1 MRRDNYPHQN
11 DLVFMTE
18 PTLHHVACDDAQG
31 GHRMAYWQWGDAR
44 SARVVVCVHGLTR
57 QGRDFDALAQAIV
70 ARAGGNVRVV
80 CPDVVGRG
88 RSDWLRDP
96 AFYQVPVYA
105 ADMMALIAQLH
116 REQAI
121 DTLDYVGTSMGGL
134 IGFVLAGHKEL
145 PLARPIRRF
154 VANDVGPTIEPAA
167 VQRIGAYVGKSGQF
181 ESVQAAADAMW
192 ALSAT
197 FGPHTPAQWLAL
209 SQHMV
214 VPVSQR
220 TADGSA
226 KVDAAGDA
234 GNAGNAGNGAEGAW
248 VLHYDPAI
256 GVALRAITPE
266 AAAQGGA
273 IMWSL
278 YDAIEARTLVTRGAE
293 SDLLSRDTALAMT
306 QRGPHAA
313 LVEFDGVGHAPTF
326 VDPAQ
331 IAAVTDFLFD

>member
-1 MRRDNYPHQN
+1 MRRDHYQHQN
-11 DLVFMTE
+11 DPVFMTE

-57 QGRDFDALAQAIV
+57 QGRDFDALARAIV
-70 ARAGGNVRVV
+70 SRAGGDVRVV

-96 AFYQVPVYA
+96 NFYQVPVYA
-105 ADMMALIAQLH
+105 ADMGALIAQLN
-116 REQAI
+116 REQGI
-121 DTLDYVGTSMGGL
+121 DVLDYVGTSMGGL
-134 IGFVLAGHKEL
+134 IGLVLAGHKEL

-167 VQRIGAYVGKSGQF
+167 LQRIGAYVGKSGTYA
-181 ESVQAAADAMW
+181 SVQAAADAMW
-192 ALSAT
+192 ALSTT

-220 TADGSA
+220 SADGSA
-226 KVDAAGDA
+226 KVEAKAIEATDHA
-234 GNAGNAGNGAEGAW
+234 GAW
-248 VLHYDPAI
+248 MLHYDPAI

-266 AAAQGGA
+266 AAVQGGA

-278 YDAIEARTLVTRGAE
+278 YDAIEARTLVTRGAV

-306 QRGPHAA
+306 QRGPRAT
-313 LVEFDGVGHAPTF
+313 LVEFEEVGHAPTF

>member
-1 MRRDNYPHQN
+1 MRRDNYPHQ
-11 DLVFMTE
+11 DDFVFMTE
-18 PTLHHVACDDAQG
+18 PTLHYVACDDAQG

-44 SARVVVCVHGLTR
+44 SAHVVICVHGLTR
-57 QGRDFDALAQAIV
+57 QGRDFDPLAQAIV
-70 ARAGGNVRVV
+70 ARANGNVRVV

-88 RSDWLRDP
+88 QSDWLRDP

-105 ADMMALIAQLH
+105 ADMAALIAQLH

-121 DTLDYVGTSMGGL
+121 DALDYLGTSMGGL

-154 VANDVGPTIEPAA
+154 IANDVGPTIEPAA
-167 VQRIGAYVGKSGQF
+167 VQRIGAYVGKSGSY

-192 ALSAT
+192 ALSTT

-214 VPVSQR
+214 VPASQR

-226 KVDAAGDA
+226 KVAGSSD
-234 GNAGNAGNGAEGAW
+234 EGSW
-248 VLHYDPAI
+248 LLHYDPAI

-278 YDAIEARTLVTRGAE
+278 YDAIEARTLITRGAV
-293 SDLLSRDTALAMT
+293 SDLLSRETALAMT
-306 QRGPHAA
+306 QRGPHAK
-313 LVEFDGVGHAPTF
+313 LVEFEGVGHAPTF

>member
-1 MRRDNYPHQN
+1 MRRTHYPHQ
-11 DLVFMTE
+11 DPTVFMTE
-18 PTLHHVACDDAQG
+18 PTLHYVACDDAQG

-44 SARVVVCVHGLTR
+44 SARVVICVHGLTR

-70 ARAGGNVRVV
+70 ARAGGDVRVV

-105 ADMMALIAQLH
+105 ADMVALIAQLQ

-121 DTLDYVGTSMGGL
+121 DTLDYLGTSMGGL

-145 PLARPIRRF
+145 LLARPIRRF
-154 VANDVGPTIEPAA
+154 IANDVGPTIEPAA
-167 VQRIGAYVGKSGQF
+167 VQRIGAYVGQSGRF
-181 ESVQAAADAMW
+181 ASVQAAADAMW
-192 ALSAT
+192 ALSTT
-197 FGPHTPAQWLAL
+197 FGPHTPAQWLSL

-214 VPVSQR
+214 VPASQR
-220 TADGSA
+220 TADGAA
-226 KVDAAGDA
+226 KVDAGDDDKDS
-234 GNAGNAGNGAEGAW
+234 GSW

-278 YDAIEARTLVTRGAE
+278 YDAIDARTLLLRGAV
-293 SDLLSRDTALAMT
+293 SDLLSRETALAMT
-306 QRGPHAA
+306 QRGPHAK
-313 LVEFDGVGHAPTF
+313 LVEFDGIGHAPTLI
-326 VDPAQ
+326 DPAQ

>member
-1 MRRDNYPHQN
+1 
-11 DLVFMTE
+11 MTE
-18 PTLHHVACDDAQG
+18 PTLHYVACDDAQG

-57 QGRDFDALAQAIV
+57 QGRDFDLLAQAIV
-70 ARAGGNVRVV
+70 ARAGGDVRVV

-105 ADMMALIAQLH
+105 ADMVALVAQLQ

-121 DTLDYVGTSMGGL
+121 DTLDYIGTSMGGL

-145 PLARPIRRF
+145 PLAKPIRRF

-167 VQRIGAYVGKSGQF
+167 VQRIGAYVGLGGRYA
-181 ESVQAAADAMW
+181 SVQAAADAMW
-192 ALSAT
+192 ALSTT

-209 SQHMV
+209 SRHLV
-214 VPVSQR
+214 VPASQR

-226 KVDAAGDA
+226 KVDAGTDIDNDSA
-234 GNAGNAGNGAEGAW
+234 AESW

-266 AAAQGGA
+266 AAVQGGA

-278 YDAIEARTLVTRGAE
+278 YDAIEARTLLTRGAV
-293 SDLLSRDTALAMT
+293 SDLLSRETALAMT
-306 QRGPHAA
+306 QRGPHAK

-331 IAAVTDFLFD
+331 IAVVTDFLFD

>member
-1 MRRDNYPHQN
+1 MRRTHYPHQ
-11 DLVFMTE
+11 DPTVFMTE
-18 PTLHHVACDDAQG
+18 PTLHFVACDDAQG

-44 SARVVVCVHGLTR
+44 SAHVVICVHGLTR
-57 QGRDFDALAQAIV
+57 QGRDFDMLAQAIV

-105 ADMMALIAQLH
+105 ADMVALIGQLQ

-121 DTLDYVGTSMGGL
+121 DTLDYLGTSMGGL

-154 VANDVGPTIEPAA
+154 IANDVGPTIEPAA
-167 VQRIGAYVGKSGQF
+167 VQRIGAYVGQSGRF
-181 ESVQAAADAMW
+181 ASVQAAADAMW
-192 ALSAT
+192 ALSTT

-214 VPVSQR
+214 VPASQR
-220 TADGSA
+220 TADGAA
-226 KVDAAGDA
+226 KIDA
-234 GNAGNAGNGAEGAW
+234 GEDKASESW

-266 AAAQGGA
+266 AAVQGGA
-273 IMWSL
+273 IMWGL
-278 YDAIEARTLVTRGAE
+278 YDAIDARTLLLRGAV
-293 SDLLSRDTALAMT
+293 SDLLSRETALAMT
-306 QRGPHAA
+306 QRGPHAK
-313 LVEFDGVGHAPTF
+313 LVEFDGVGHAPTL

-331 IAAVTDFLFD
+331 IAVVTDFLFD

>member
-1 MRRDNYPHQN
+1 MRRDNYPHQ
-11 DLVFMTE
+11 DDFVFMTE
-18 PTLHHVACDDAQG
+18 PTLHYVACDDAQG

-44 SARVVVCVHGLTR
+44 SAHVVICVHGLTR
-57 QGRDFDALAQAIV
+57 QGRDFDMLAQAIV
-70 ARAGGNVRVV
+70 ARAGGKVRVV

-105 ADMMALIAQLH
+105 ADMVALIAQLQ

-121 DTLDYVGTSMGGL
+121 DTLDYLGTSMGGL

-154 VANDVGPTIEPAA
+154 IANDVGPTIEPAA
-167 VQRIGAYVGKSGQF
+167 VQRIGAYVGQSGRF
-181 ESVQAAADAMW
+181 ASVQAAADAMW
-192 ALSAT
+192 ALSST

-214 VPVSQR
+214 VPASQR
-220 TADGSA
+220 TADGTA
-226 KVDAAGDA
+226 KVEAGDD
-234 GNAGNAGNGAEGAW
+234 NGASAW

-266 AAAQGGA
+266 AAVQGGA
-273 IMWSL
+273 IMWGL
-278 YDAIEARTLVTRGAE
+278 YDAIDARTLLLRGAV
-293 SDLLSRDTALAMT
+293 SDLLSRETALAMT
-306 QRGPHAA
+306 QRGPHAR
-313 LVEFDGVGHAPTF
+313 LVEFDGVGHAPTL

-331 IAAVTDFLFD
+331 IAVITDFLFD

>member
-1 MRRDNYPHQN
+1 MRRDNYPHQ
-11 DLVFMTE
+11 DDFVFMTE
-18 PTLHHVACDDAQG
+18 PTLHYVACDDAQG

-44 SARVVVCVHGLTR
+44 SAHVVICVHGLTR
-57 QGRDFDALAQAIV
+57 QGRDFDLLAQAIV
-70 ARAGGNVRVV
+70 ARAKGNVRVV

-105 ADMMALIAQLH
+105 ADMVALIAQLH

-121 DTLDYVGTSMGGL
+121 DTLDYLGTSMGGL

-154 VANDVGPTIEPAA
+154 IANDVGPTIEPAA
-167 VQRIGAYVGKSGQF
+167 VQRIGAYVGKNGSY

-192 ALSAT
+192 ALSTT

-214 VPVSQR
+214 VPASQR

-226 KVDAAGDA
+226 KVEAGSDD
-234 GNAGNAGNGAEGAW
+234 EGSW
-248 VLHYDPAI
+248 LLHYDPAI

-278 YDAIEARTLVTRGAE
+278 YDAIEARTLITRGAV
-293 SDLLSRDTALAMT
+293 SDLLSRETALAMT
-306 QRGPHAA
+306 KRGPHAK
-313 LVEFDGVGHAPTF
+313 LVEFEGVGHAPTF

>member
-1 MRRDNYPHQN
+1 MRRDNYPHQ
-11 DLVFMTE
+11 DDFVFMTE
-18 PTLHHVACDDAQG
+18 PTLHYVACDDAQG

-44 SARVVVCVHGLTR
+44 SAHVVICVHGLTR
-57 QGRDFDALAQAIV
+57 QGRDFDQLAQAIV
-70 ARAGGNVRVV
+70 ARAEGNVRVV

-105 ADMMALIAQLH
+105 ADMVALIAQLH

-121 DTLDYVGTSMGGL
+121 DTLDYLGTSMGGL

-154 VANDVGPTIEPAA
+154 IANDVGPTIEPAA
-167 VQRIGAYVGKSGQF
+167 VQRIGAYVGKNGSY

-192 ALSAT
+192 SLSTT

-214 VPVSQR
+214 VPASQR

-226 KVDAAGDA
+226 KVEASSGD
-234 GNAGNAGNGAEGAW
+234 EGSW
-248 VLHYDPAI
+248 LLHYDPAI

-266 AAAQGGA
+266 AAVQGGA
-273 IMWSL
+273 IMWGL
-278 YDAIEARTLVTRGAE
+278 YDAIEARTLITRGAV
-293 SDLLSRDTALAMT
+293 SDLLSRETALAMT
-306 QRGPHAA
+306 QRGPHAK
-313 LVEFDGVGHAPTF
+313 LVEFEGVGHAPTL
-326 VDPAQ
+326 VAPAQ

>member
-1 MRRDNYPHQN
+1 
-11 DLVFMTE
+11 MTE
-18 PTLHHVACDDAQG
+18 PTLHYVACDDAQG

-44 SARVVVCVHGLTR
+44 SAHVVICVHGLTR
-57 QGRDFDALAQAIV
+57 QGRDFDVLARAIV
-70 ARAGGNVRVV
+70 ARADGNVRVV

-105 ADMMALIAQLH
+105 ADLVALIAQLH

-121 DTLDYVGTSMGGL
+121 DALDYLGTSMGGL

-154 VANDVGPTIEPAA
+154 IANDVGPTIEPAA
-167 VQRIGAYVGKSGQF
+167 VQRIGAYVGQGGRF
-181 ESVQAAADAMW
+181 ASVQAAADAMW
-192 ALSAT
+192 ALSTT

-214 VPVSQR
+214 VPASQR
-220 TADGSA
+220 TADGAA
-226 KVDAAGDA
+226 KVQADEGSDA
-234 GNAGNAGNGAEGAW
+234 GPW

-278 YDAIEARTLVTRGAE
+278 YDAIQARTLVTRGAQ
-293 SDLLSRDTALAMT
+293 SDLLSRETAVAMT
-306 QRGPHAA
+306 QRGPRAT

-331 IAAVTDFLFD
+331 VAAVTSFLFD

>member
-1 MRRDNYPHQN
+1 MRRTHYPHQ
-11 DLVFMTE
+11 DPTVFMTE
-18 PTLHHVACDDAQG
+18 PTLHYVACDDAQG

-44 SARVVVCVHGLTR
+44 SARVVICVHGLTR
-57 QGRDFDALAQAIV
+57 QGRDFDMLAQAIV
-70 ARAGGNVRVV
+70 ARAGGNVRVI

-105 ADMMALIAQLH
+105 ADMVALIAQLQ

-121 DTLDYVGTSMGGL
+121 DTLDYLGTSMGGL

-154 VANDVGPTIEPAA
+154 IANDVGPTIEPAA
-167 VQRIGAYVGKSGQF
+167 VQRIGAYVGQSGRF
-181 ESVQAAADAMW
+181 ASVQAAADAMW
-192 ALSAT
+192 ALSTT

-214 VPVSQR
+214 VPASQR
-220 TADGSA
+220 TADGAA
-226 KVDAAGDA
+226 KIDAGDDKA
-234 GNAGNAGNGAEGAW
+234 SESW

-273 IMWSL
+273 IMWGL
-278 YDAIEARTLVTRGAE
+278 YDAIDARTLLLRGAV
-293 SDLLSRDTALAMT
+293 SDLLSRETALAMT
-306 QRGPHAA
+306 QRGPHAK
-313 LVEFDGVGHAPTF
+313 LVEFDGVGHAPTL

-331 IAAVTDFLFD
+331 IAVVTDFLFD

>member
-1 MRRDNYPHQN
+1 MRRDHYPHQN
-11 DLVFMTE
+11 DSVFMTE
-18 PTLHHVACDDAQG
+18 PTLHYVACDDAQG

-44 SARVVVCVHGLTR
+44 SAHVVVCVHGLTR

-70 ARAGGNVRVV
+70 SRAGGGVRVV

-96 AFYQVPVYA
+96 DFYQVPVYA
-105 ADMMALIAQLH
+105 ADMVALVAQLH
-116 REQAI
+116 LEQAI
-121 DTLDYVGTSMGGL
+121 DTLDYIGTSMGGL

-154 VANDVGPTIEPAA
+154 VANDVGPTIEAAA
-167 VQRIGAYVGKSGQF
+167 VQRIGAYVGKSGQYA
-181 ESVQAAADAMW
+181 SVQAAADAMW
-192 ALSAT
+192 ALSTT

-220 TADGSA
+220 STDGSA
-226 KVDAAGDA
+226 KVDAGADA
-234 GNAGNAGNGAEGAW
+234 DDAAGAW
-248 VLHYDPAI
+248 LLHYDPAI

-278 YDAIEARTLVTRGAE
+278 YDAIEARTLVTRGAV
-293 SDLLSRDTALAMT
+293 SDLLSRETALAMT
-306 QRGPHAA
+306 QRGPRAA
-313 LVEFDGVGHAPTF
+313 LVEFEGVGHAPTF

>member
-1 MRRDNYPHQN
+1 
-11 DLVFMTE
+11 
-18 PTLHHVACDDAQG
+18 
-31 GHRMAYWQWGDAR
+31 MAYWQWGDAR
-44 SARVVVCVHGLTR
+44 SAHVVICVHGLTR
-57 QGRDFDALAQAIV
+57 QGRDFDLLAQAIV
-70 ARAGGNVRVV
+70 ARANGNVRVV

-105 ADMMALIAQLH
+105 ADMVALIAQLH

-121 DTLDYVGTSMGGL
+121 DTLDYLGTSMGGL

-154 VANDVGPTIEPAA
+154 IANDVGPTIEPAA
-167 VQRIGAYVGKSGQF
+167 VQRIGAYVGKNGSY

-192 ALSAT
+192 ALSTT

-214 VPVSQR
+214 VPASQR

-226 KVDAAGDA
+226 KVEAGSDD
-234 GNAGNAGNGAEGAW
+234 EGSW
-248 VLHYDPAI
+248 LLHYDPAI

-278 YDAIEARTLVTRGAE
+278 YDAIEARTLITRGAV
-293 SDLLSRDTALAMT
+293 SDLLSRETALAMT
-306 QRGPHAA
+306 QRGPHAK

>member
-1 MRRDNYPHQN
+1 
-11 DLVFMTE
+11 MTE
-18 PTLHHVACDDAQG
+18 PTLHHMACDDAQG

-44 SARVVVCVHGLTR
+44 SAHVVVCVHGLTR
-57 QGRDFDALAQAIV
+57 QGRDFDLLAQAIV
-70 ARAGGNVRVV
+70 ERAGGDVRVV

-96 AFYQVPVYA
+96 SLYQVPVYA
-105 ADMMALIAQLH
+105 ADMVALIAQLR
-116 REQAI
+116 REQPI
-121 DTLDYVGTSMGGL
+121 DTLDYLGTSMGGL

-154 VANDVGPTIEPAA
+154 VANDVGPTIEPVAL
-167 VQRIGAYVGKSGQF
+167 QRIGAYVGRNGSF

-192 ALSAT
+192 ALSTT

-209 SQHMV
+209 SRHMV
-214 VPVSQR
+214 VPASQR

-226 KVDAAGDA
+226 KVEASGGEDGR
-234 GNAGNAGNGAEGAW
+234 W
-248 VLHYDPAI
+248 LLHYDPAI

-278 YDAIEARTLVTRGAE
+278 YDAITARTLLTRGAE
-293 SDLLSRDTALAMT
+293 SDLLSRETALAMT
-306 QRGPHAA
+306 QRGPHAT
-313 LVEFDGVGHAPTF
+313 LVEFQGVGHAPTF

-331 IAAVTDFLFD
+331 IAAVTNFLFDRSSD

>member
-1 MRRDNYPHQN
+1 MRRTHYPHQ
-11 DLVFMTE
+11 DPTVFMTE
-18 PTLHHVACDDAQG
+18 PTLHYVACDDAQG

-44 SARVVVCVHGLTR
+44 SARVVICVHGLTR

-88 RSDWLRDP
+88 RSDWLRDA

-105 ADMMALIAQLH
+105 ADMVALIAQLQ

-121 DTLDYVGTSMGGL
+121 DTLDYLGTSMGGL

-154 VANDVGPTIEPAA
+154 IANDVGPTIEPAA
-167 VQRIGAYVGKSGQF
+167 VQRIGAYVGQSGRF
-181 ESVQAAADAMW
+181 ASVQAAADAMW
-192 ALSAT
+192 ALSTT
-197 FGPHTPAQWLAL
+197 FGPHTPVQWLSL

-214 VPVSQR
+214 VPASQR
-220 TADGSA
+220 TADGAA
-226 KVDAAGDA
+226 KVDAGADDA
-234 GNAGNAGNGAEGAW
+234 ADSW

-266 AAAQGGA
+266 AAVQGGA
-273 IMWSL
+273 IMWGL
-278 YDAIEARTLVTRGAE
+278 YDAIDARTLLLRGAV
-293 SDLLSRDTALAMT
+293 SDLLSRETALAMT
-306 QRGPHAA
+306 QRGPHAK
-313 LVEFDGVGHAPTF
+313 LVEFDGVGHAPTL

-331 IAAVTDFLFD
+331 IAVVTDFLFD

>member
-1 MRRDNYPHQN
+1 MRRTHYPHQ
-11 DLVFMTE
+11 DHAVFMTE
-18 PTLHHVACDDAQG
+18 PTLHYVACDDAQG

-57 QGRDFDALAQAIV
+57 QGRDFDLLAQAIV
-70 ARAGGNVRVV
+70 ARAGGDVRVV

-105 ADMMALIAQLH
+105 VDMVALVAQLQ

-121 DTLDYVGTSMGGL
+121 DTLDYIGTSMGGL
-134 IGFVLAGHKEL
+134 IGFVLAGHKQL

-167 VQRIGAYVGKSGQF
+167 VQRIGAYVGQGGRYA
-181 ESVQAAADAMW
+181 SVQAAADAMW
-192 ALSAT
+192 ALSTT

-209 SQHMV
+209 SRHLV
-214 VPVSQR
+214 VPASQR

-226 KVDAAGDA
+226 KVDA
-234 GNAGNAGNGAEGAW
+234 GADNDSAAESW

-266 AAAQGGA
+266 AAVQGGA

-278 YDAIEARTLVTRGAE
+278 YDAIEARTLLTRGAV
-293 SDLLSRDTALAMT
+293 SDLLSRETALAMT
-306 QRGPHAA
+306 QRGPHAK

-331 IAAVTDFLFD
+331 IAVVTDFLFD

>member
-1 MRRDNYPHQN
+1 
-11 DLVFMTE
+11 MTE

-44 SARVVVCVHGLTR
+44 SAHVVVCVHGLTR
-57 QGRDFDALAQAIV
+57 QGRDFDLLAQAIV
-70 ARAGGNVRVV
+70 ERAGGDVRVV

-96 AFYQVPVYA
+96 SLYQVPVYA
-105 ADMMALIAQLH
+105 ADMVALIAQLH
-116 REQAI
+116 REQPI
-121 DTLDYVGTSMGGL
+121 DTLDYLGTSMGGL

-154 VANDVGPTIEPAA
+154 VANDVGPTIEPVAL
-167 VQRIGAYVGKSGQF
+167 QRIGTYVGRNGSF

-192 ALSAT
+192 ALSTT

-209 SQHMV
+209 SRYMV
-214 VPVSQR
+214 VPASQR

-226 KVDAAGDA
+226 KVEASGDED
-234 GNAGNAGNGAEGAW
+234 GRW
-248 VLHYDPAI
+248 LLHYDPAI

-278 YDAIEARTLVTRGAE
+278 YDAITARTLLTRGAE
-293 SDLLSRDTALAMT
+293 SDLLSRETALAMT
-306 QRGPHAA
+306 QRGPHAT
-313 LVEFDGVGHAPTF
+313 LVEFEGVGHAPTF

-331 IAAVTDFLFD
+331 IAAVTNFLFDRSSD

>member
-1 MRRDNYPHQN
+1 
-11 DLVFMTE
+11 MTE
-18 PTLHHVACDDAQG
+18 PTLHYVACDDAQG
-31 GHRMAYWQWGDAR
+31 GHRMAYWQWGDAH
-44 SARVVVCVHGLTR
+44 SAHVVICVHGLTR
-57 QGRDFDALAQAIV
+57 QGRDFDLLAQAIV
-70 ARAGGNVRVV
+70 ERAGGDVRVV

-96 AFYQVPVYA
+96 SLYQVPVYA
-105 ADMMALIAQLH
+105 ADMVALIAQLQ

-121 DTLDYVGTSMGGL
+121 GTLDYLGTSMGGL

-154 VANDVGPTIEPAA
+154 VANDVGPTIEPVAL
-167 VQRIGAYVGKSGQF
+167 QRIGAYVGKNGSY

-192 ALSAT
+192 ALSTT
-197 FGPHTPAQWLAL
+197 FGPHTPQQWLAL
-209 SQHMV
+209 SRHMV
-214 VPVSQR
+214 VPASQR

-226 KVDAAGDA
+226 KRESTVGGD
-234 GNAGNAGNGAEGAW
+234 EGTW
-248 VLHYDPAI
+248 LLHYDPAI

-278 YDAIEARTLVTRGAE
+278 YDAIEARTLLTRGAE
-293 SDLLSRDTALAMT
+293 SDLLSRETALAMT
-306 QRGPHAA
+306 QRGPHAT
-313 LVEFDGVGHAPTF
+313 LVEFEGVGHAPTF

-331 IAAVTDFLFD
+331 IAAVTNFLFD